1 MKTVLHKADTR
12 GHANPEGSGLDTH
25 HSFSF
30 ASWYN
35 PERIH
40 FGALRVLNDDIVAAG
55 KGFGL
60 HPHDNMEIVTIM
72 LDGTLEHRDS
82 MGHTEQLHPNEVQA
96 MSAGTGIHHAEYNAS
111 KTDSLN
117 LLQIWIFPDTQNVEP
132 RYDQR
137 KFDPNERQGKWQF
150 LVALRE
156 AKEKTSLWLHQSAWF
171 SRTELKSGEDL
182 DYKLHD
188 KNHGVYLFVIAGSIK
203 TGDKEL
209 NRRDGMGISDLETV
223 NIEATNDAD
232 VLLIEV
238 PMQV

>member
-1 MKTVLHKADTR
+1 MKTVLHKAYTR
-12 GHANPEGSGLDTH
+12 GHINHGWLDTY

-117 LLQIWIFPDTQNVEP
+117 LLQIWVLPDTQEVEP

-137 KFDPNERQGKWQF
+137 KFDPADRQDKWQF
-150 LVALRE
+150 LVAP
-156 AKEKTSLWLHQSAWF
+156 KESDEETLLWLHQKTWF
-171 SRTELKSGEDL
+171 ARTELMKGENL
-182 DYKLHD
+182 EYKLHESD
-188 KNHGVYLFVIAGSIK
+188 HGVYLFVIDGSIRVNGK
-203 TGDKEL
+203 DL
-209 NRRDGMGISDLETV
+209 NRRDGLGISDLDTV
-223 NIEATNDAD
+223 QLEAVEDAD

-238 PMQV
+238 PMHI

>member
-12 GHANPEGSGLDTH
+12 GHANHGWLDTY

-82 MGHTEQLHPNEVQA
+82 MGHTKQLHLNEVQA

-137 KFDPNERQGKWQF
+137 KFDPNGRQGKWQF
-150 LVALRE
+150 LVAPKE
-156 AKEKTSLWLHQSAWF
+156 AEEETSLWLHQSAWF
-171 SRTELKSGEDL
+171 ARAELKSGENL
-182 DYKLHD
+182 EYKLHD
-188 KNHGVYLFVIAGSIK
+188 ENHGAYLFVIDGSIK
-203 TGDKEL
+203 IGDKEL
-209 NRRDGMGISDLETV
+209 NRRDGLGISDLEMV
-223 NIEATNDAD
+223 NIEASEDAD

>member
-1 MKTVLHKADTR
+1 MKTVLHTADTR
-12 GHANPEGSGLDTH
+12 GHANHGWLDTH
-25 HSFSF
+25 HTFSF

-96 MSAGTGIHHAEYNAS
+96 MSAGSGIQHAEYNAS
-111 KTDSLN
+111 KTESLN
-117 LLQIWIFPDTQNVEP
+117 LLQIWVFPDTHNVEP

-137 KFDPNERQGKWQF
+137 KFDPKGRQGKWQF
-150 LVALRE
+150 LVAPKQAE
-156 AKEKTSLWLHQSAWF
+156 EETTLWLHQNAWF
-171 SRTELKSGEDL
+171 ARTELNAGENV

-188 KNHGVYLFVIAGSIK
+188 QTNGVYLFVINGSIK
-203 TGDKEL
+203 VGDKQL
-209 NRRDGMGISDLETV
+209 NRRDGLGISDLNT
-223 NIEATNDAD
+223 IKIDASEGSD

-238 PMQV
+238 PMHV

>member
-12 GHANPEGSGLDTH
+12 GHANHGWLDTH

-35 PERIH
+35 PERLH
-40 FGALRVLNDDIVAAG
+40 FGELRVLNDDIVAAG

-96 MSAGTGIHHAEYNAS
+96 MSAGTGIQHAEYNAS

-117 LLQIWIFPDTQNVEP
+117 LLQIWVFPDTHNVEP
-132 RYDQR
+132 RYNQR
-137 KFDPNERQGKWQF
+137 KFDPKGRQGKWQF
-150 LVALRE
+150 LVAPKQAE
-156 AKEKTSLWLHQSAWF
+156 EETTLWLHQNTWF
-171 SRTELKSGEDL
+171 ARAELNAGGNM

-188 KNHGVYLFVIAGSIK
+188 QMNGAYLFVIGGSIK
-203 TGDKEL
+203 VGDKQL
-209 NRRDGMGISDLETV
+209 NRRDGLGISDLDV
-223 NIEATNDAD
+223 VKIEASEDSD

-238 PMQV
+238 PM